1 MQKAVRF
8 STVAILIIS
17 ILLINSCKKDED
29 SVIKDGDG
37 NVYTTVTIGTQ
48 VWLKENLKTTNYN
61 DGTSIPLVTEK
72 AVWNNL
78 STPAYCW
85 YDNNEASYKSIY
97 GALYNWYS
105 VNTAKLCPT
114 GWHVPTNT
122 EWTALVTFLGGENVA
137 GDKLRESGT
146 AHWSSPNTGA
156 TNETGFTAL
165 PGGCRFDGNIMFF
178 NIRNSGFWWSSTEF
192 NTTSA
197 RSMSMFSVIH
207 GIDPWVDLKTWGFS
221 VRCIK
226 DN

>member
-37 NVYTTVTIGTQ
+37 NVYSTVTIGTQ

-85 YDNNEASYKSIY
+85 YDNNEASYKNIY